1 MNKAH
6 IKLLQDRYIEAVNGY
21 VAAYNDK
28 HHCCPVGW
36 LHGHIGGVLVYEGGK
51 RIDFRD
57 IMSDI
62 NNDLPVHHDCLAAT
76 TDEIDFVHG
85 KEAEE

>member
-1 MNKAH
+1 MNQAH

-21 VAAYNDK
+21 VAAYNEK
-28 HHCCPVGW
+28 HHVSPLCW
-36 LHGHIGGVLVYEGGK
+36 LYGNIGGVLIYENGE
-51 RIDFRD
+51 RVDFLS
-57 IMSDI
+57 IKSDI
-62 NNDLPVHHDCLAAT
+62 DNDLPVHHDCLAAT